1 MKNCAPAGLAPSSA
15 NTAEAEIAH
24 ARRIVEAFV
33 AEPGAGAL
41 ALDGK
46 MIDIPH
52 LKAAR
57 KALASV

>member
-1 MKNCAPAGLAPSSA
+1 
-15 NTAEAEIAH
+15 
-24 ARRIVEAFV
+24 VEAFE
-33 AEPGAGAL
+33 ATPGAGAL

-57 KALASV
+57 KLLASI